1 MDNVELV
8 KSVDFVDRDKILET
22 LMEVVGDCSTWI
34 SECQLSE
41 ADKEAAVVCLAEI
54 SGAVRLTGLL
64 LHEDISTIHLGDA

>member
-1 MDNVELV
+1 MANEEVTKVL
-8 KSVDFVDRDKILET
+8 FADRDTILEK
-22 LMEVVGDCSTWI
+22 LMEVVGDSSTWI
-34 SECQLSE
+34 TECQLSE